1 MVYNYKVVMVKRM
14 PPLVEITK
22 TGLIDTMPKKSMKKK
37 SKRTSSKKKRSS
49 SKKKGGAYA
58 TSMRRVSRKSK
69 GGSMYGSMKKMG
81 KGMKR
86 SMKKMGKGM
95 KRSMKKMGKGMKKMM
110 GGEYSQVK
118 LRPGKYPSSIKP
130 LNMKAYS
137 EEKKRLMKGGEYSKV
152 ELKPAPHSRYVP
164 ISKKRVMEL
173 KARKTAKNKMQKK
186 KLTNS
191 IKKVPAHL
199 RAKKKGGSSCGTKRR
214 MKK

>member
-69 GGSMYGSMKKMG
+69 GGSMYG
-81 KGMKR
+81 

>member
-22 TGLIDTMPKKSMKKK
+22 NGLIDTMPKKSMKKK

-69 GGSMYGSMKKMG
+69 GGSMYG
-81 KGMKR
+81 